1 LLLDEPTNHLD
12 VSATIFL
19 ENYIVENNLT
29 IVVVSHDRHFLDAVC
44 TDMIKFENAK
54 LSYHVGNYSTL
65 RESEEQ
71 MWSRNCGIAAAVAR
85 KEQKAKDFIQKQRSM
100 ANNKRRDDNKL
111 RQAKEREKKLSR
123 IGLYAQNGQRFQ
135 LLARTG
141 NRAGHIN
148 GTYTTTDGFT
158 SAFVDN
164 SQKSFG
170 EEKNRLNFR
179 FPSATPLKG
188 VTGEYAPL
196 ITMED
201 CRFRYNSAAEAN
213 ANNKK
218 ERTPKSTPS
227 WLLENLTLNVSVGS
241 RIAVIGKNG
250 SGKSTLVKL
259 LCGELSVKGGE
270 FRSHPNLK
278 IAHITQ
284 HHIEHLGAY
293 LEHTPVEYFM
303 IHHKANN
310 KQEVRQ
316 FLGGFGL
323 VGPLALQLIGTL
335 SGGQKARL
343 AFATVM
349 YSAPHV
355 LILDEPTNHLDSD
368 SLESLATAV
377 NGFAGAVVIVSHNQ
391 QFMSQCAKEMW
402 TVANGRVQVQIVD
415 EELSTFD
422 NLYGRYKDGLRKEVR
437 LQAKENKEMSK
448 R

>member
-1 LLLDEPTNHLD
+1 
-12 VSATIFL
+12 V
-19 ENYIVENNLT
+19 
-29 IVVVSHDRHFLDAVC
+29 
-44 TDMIKFENAK
+44 TDIIKFQHAK
-54 LSYHVGNYSTL
+54 LIYHVGNYSTL

-71 MWSRNCGIAAAVAR
+71 MWSRNCGIAAAVAK

-135 LLARTG
+135 LQPPEGNLAS
-141 NRAGHIN
+141 HIN
-148 GTYTTTDGFT
+148 GTYTTSDGFT
-158 SAFVDN
+158 STFVDN

-227 WLLENLTLNVSVGS
+227 WLLQNLTLNVSVGS

-303 IHHKANN
+303 IHHKANSE
-310 KQEVRQ
+310 QEVRQ

-349 YSAPHV
+349 YNAPHV